1 MPADSFTGNLNL
13 RKPEVGA
20 AYDAWGGVAGLNGD
34 LDILDAIFLAT
45 GLSTVAP
52 PPGNPLAG
60 VPGVGLR
67 IGKGMVLNIE
77 GQAQFHDATDATKM
91 GLFDTSLIDT
101 ATTRTLQFPNENGVI
116 ATQVDVAIRCPTGTV
131 LQGYY
136 GGTAP
141 PSFVMADGRTI
152 GDATSGATNRAN
164 ADTVGL
170 FTLLWNITAN
180 AQCPVSG
187 GRGASAAADYAA
199 HKTLALPNH
208 SGRTMAGRD
217 DLSGAAAGV
226 WPGATVRAAVGGVAT
241 AGFHLPAIGVNVGQW
256 FGGGGFS
263 GTTVGSQS
271 VNIVSG
277 GESHGTGGVAF
288 GGGGYFADSHTHNIN
303 GNTGGE
309 ALGFASFG
317 ASGGT
322 SAYDG
327 SVSVIQPSIIVDVII
342 AL

>member
-1 MPADSFTGNLNL
+1 MADSFTANLNL
-13 RKPEVGA
+13 RKPEPGA
-20 AYDAWGGVAGLNGD
+20 AYDTWGGAAGLNAD
-34 LDILDAIFLAT
+34 LDLLDAIFLAT

-52 PPGNPLAG
+52 PAGNPLAG

-77 GQAQFHDATDATKM
+77 GQAQFHDATDATKV

-116 ATQVDVAIRCPTGTV
+116 ATQVDVAVRCPTGTV

-136 GGTAP
+136 GGVAP
-141 PSFVMADGRTI
+141 LSFVMADGRTI

-170 FTLLWNITAN
+170 FTLLWNITTN
-180 AQCPVSG
+180 AQCAVSG

-208 SGRTMAGRD
+208 SGRGMAGRD
-217 DLSGAAAGV
+217 DLSGTAAGV
-226 WPGATVRAAVGGVAT
+226 WPGATVRAAVGGGLT
-241 AGFHLPAIGVNVGQW
+241 AQASTTINSSGVNNIN
-256 FGGGGFS
+256 FGSPYFTQTYGAITSAGSSAGGNSGGSQYAYLNDQVTVQGYTTLNANFSIFVSGS
-263 GTTVGSQS
+263 GTSGVF
-271 VNIVSG
+271 NIV
-277 GESHGTGGVAF
+277 
-288 GGGGYFADSHTHNIN
+288 
-303 GNTGGE
+303 
-309 ALGFASFG
+309 
-317 ASGGT
+317 
-322 SAYDG
+322 
-327 SVSVIQPSIIVDVII
+327 QPTIVVDVII

>member
-1 MPADSFTGNLNL
+1 MADSYTGNINL

-20 AYDAWGGVAGLNGD
+20 ATDTWGGVAGLNGD

-67 IGKGMVLNIE
+67 IGKGMVLNVE
-77 GQAQFHDATDATKM
+77 GQAQFKDATDVTKV
-91 GLFDTSLIDT
+91 GLFDSSLISP

-152 GDATSGATNRAN
+152 GNAASTATNRAN

-170 FTLLWNITAN
+170 FTLLWNITTN
-180 AQCPVSG
+180 AQCAVSG
-187 GRGASAAADYAA
+187 GRGTSAALDYAA
-199 HKTLALPNH
+199 NKTLALPNH

-217 DLSGAAAGV
+217 DLSGTAAGV
-226 WPGATVRAAVGGVAT
+226 WPGATVRAAAGGVAT

-256 FGGGGFS
+256 FAGGGRCLVHFRF
-263 GTTVGSQS
+263 GSIGQYR
-271 VNIVSG
+271 VR
-277 GESHGTGGVAF
+277 
-288 GGGGYFADSHTHNIN
+288 
-303 GNTGGE
+303 
-309 ALGFASFG
+309 
-317 ASGGT
+317 
-322 SAYDG
+322 
-327 SVSVIQPSIIVDVII
+327 
-342 AL
+342 

>member
-1 MPADSFTGNLNL
+1 MADSYTGNINL

-20 AYDAWGGVAGLNGD
+20 ATDTWGGVAGLNGD

-67 IGKGMVLNIE
+67 IGKGMVLNVE
-77 GQAQFHDATDATKM
+77 GQAQFKNATDVTKV
-91 GLFDTSLIDT
+91 GLFDTSLISP

-141 PSFVMADGRTI
+141 PPS
-152 GDATSGATNRAN
+152 SWP
-164 ADTVGL
+164 TVGRSA
-170 FTLLWNITAN
+170 TRPRPPPTAPTPTRST
-180 AQCPVSG
+180 CSPCSG
-187 GRGASAAADYAA
+187 TSPPTPSARCQVVEGRAPLADYAA

-226 WPGATVRAAVGGVAT
+226 WPGATVRAAAGGVAT

-256 FGGGGFS
+256 FAGGSFGGS
-263 GTTVGSQS
+263 TSGSQS

-277 GESHGTGGVAF
+277 GESHGSGGVAF
-288 GGGGYFADSHTHNIN
+288 GGSGYFADSHTHNIN

-309 ALGFASFG
+309 GLGLASFG

-327 SVSVIQPSIIVDVII
+327 SVSVIQPTIVVDVII